1 MLGFFTCSCSSIRIP
16 LTLKEI
22 YVKIVTRALAIILL
36 DGLQINIK
44 TCINIVDDYFLD
56 ILIETIQYSDI
67 CTGEN
72 QA

>member
-1 MLGFFTCSCSSIRIP
+1 
-16 LTLKEI
+16 
-22 YVKIVTRALAIILL
+22 VKIVTRALAIILL

>member
-1 MLGFFTCSCSSIRIP
+1 M
-16 LTLKEI
+16 TLKEI